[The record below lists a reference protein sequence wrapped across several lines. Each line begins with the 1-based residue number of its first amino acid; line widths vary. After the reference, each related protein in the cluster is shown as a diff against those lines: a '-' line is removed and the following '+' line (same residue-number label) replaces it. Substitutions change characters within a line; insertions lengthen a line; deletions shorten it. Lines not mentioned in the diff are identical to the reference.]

1 MPRKRKVI
9 DGTAD
14 SRERLVSTAAR
25 LFRVQGY
32 HATGLNQIV
41 EESQAPKGS
50 LYHYFPGGKE
60 QLGQEALRG
69 AGQVLAARLSALGK
83 LDPRDALDQ
92 LVEISIQDLET
103 TDYRDACP
111 IATVALETASQSPDL
126 RECCSGIF
134 ARALLILEGWLCS
147 RGLPQE
153 ASRDLALLAFS
164 AYEGALL
171 LSKVQRSPEPLR
183 RVAGQIRLLLESAL
197 PPA

>member
-69 AGQVLAARLSALGK
+69 AGKLLAARLAALGK
-83 LDPRDALDQ
+83 LDPREALEQ
-92 LVEISIQDLET
+92 LVEISIQDLES

-134 ARALLILEGWLCS
+134 SEALAILDGWLRS
-147 RGLPQE
+147 RGLPAQD
-153 ASRDLALLAFS
+153 SRDLALLAFA

-171 LSKVQRSPEPLR
+171 LSKVQRSPDPLR
-183 RVAGQIRLLLESAL
+183 RVAGQIRRLLESAL
-197 PPA
+197 A